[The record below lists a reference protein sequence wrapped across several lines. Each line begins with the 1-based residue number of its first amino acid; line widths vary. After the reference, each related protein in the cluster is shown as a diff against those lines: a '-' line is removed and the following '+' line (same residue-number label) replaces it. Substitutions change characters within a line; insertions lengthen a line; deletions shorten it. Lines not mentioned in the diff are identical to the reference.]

1 MNAARPRVTGV
12 VAARMSSSRLPGKA
26 LLDIGGRPALVL
38 LLERL
43 ARARELDAV
52 VVATSVDPG
61 DDVIALAAEGAGAR
75 VVRGPLEDVLERNR
89 MAAEATGAAAIAR
102 ITADCPVLDPAVV
115 DEVVALWRSTGA
127 SYATNTLE
135 PRTWPDGM
143 DVEVIATAALTAAA
157 AESQD
162 TYDRE
167 HVSEFVRTRPERF
180 PHARLDLDRDLG
192 VVRLTLDLPEDLER
206 IRAAVAGAGPDGSME
221 ELLAAIG
228 VNAQGV
234 SRVSS

>member
-1 MNAARPRVTGV
+1 MSAPRPRVTGV

-61 DDVIALAAEGAGAR
+61 DDVITAAAEGTGAR
-75 VVRGPLEDVLERNR
+75 VVRGPLEDVLERNL
-89 MAAEATGAAAIAR
+89 MAAEVTGAEAIAR

-115 DEVVALWRSTGA
+115 DEVVALWRETGA

-143 DVEVIATAALTAAA
+143 DVEVITTAALTAAA
-157 AESQD
+157 AESD
-162 TYDRE
+162 DAYDRE

-192 VVRLTLDLPEDLER
+192 SVRLTLDLPEDLER
-206 IRAAVAGAGPDGSME
+206 IRAAVAGAGPEGTME
-221 ELLAAIG
+221 EMLAAIG
-228 VNAQGV
+228 VDAQGV
-234 SRVSS
+234 SRISS